1 MNKLLSLLFTGA
13 LLVAPSAATAD
24 DKTYTGC
31 VIQEQAYACHLTN
44 TASLP
49 NAQEYQLRTI
59 GDQVNLSFEC
69 DNTRSANIKTP
80 GRMVNLNNNKAYNIE
95 CSYNVST
102 RSSRSITVYNQGTW
116 DAIFSFPLQHT
127 VGR

>member
-1 MNKLLSLLFTGA
+1 MNKLLTLLFTGA
-13 LLVAPSAATAD
+13 LLAAPQAARAD

-31 VIQEQAYACHLTN
+31 VIQEQAYACHLAE
-44 TASLP
+44 TAKLP
-49 NAQEYQLRTI
+49 NAQEYRLRTI
-59 GDQVNLSFEC
+59 GDQVNVIFTC
-69 DNTRSANIKTP
+69 GNTISANTKVS
-80 GRMVNLNNNKAYNIE
+80 GSMVNLNNNKTYNIE

-116 DAIFSFPLQHT
+116 DAVFSFPLRHT

>member
-1 MNKLLSLLFTGA
+1 MNKLLTLLFAGA
-13 LLVAPSAATAD
+13 VLAAPQAARAD

-31 VIQEQAYACHLTN
+31 VIQDQAYACHLAE

-59 GDQVNLSFEC
+59 GDQVNLSFKC
-69 DNTRSANIKTP
+69 DNTRFANVKTS
-80 GRMVNLNNNKAYNIE
+80 GSMVNLNNNKTYNIE

-102 RSSRSITVYNQGTW
+102 RSSRSLTVYNQGTW
-116 DAIFSFPLQHT
+116 DAVFSFPLQHT